1 LHNLSIIFAV
11 KEGAYLQIL
20 RIWFDGQVQY
30 GYDQAKADKERAE
43 LEVMKLNRELEKLQY
58 QVWHSTK

>member
-1 LHNLSIIFAV
+1 MYFLT
-11 KEGAYLQIL
+11 
-20 RIWFDGQVQY
+20 QVQY

-58 QVWHSTK
+58 QVLSASIITGYLLLVSVPGTYR

>member
-1 LHNLSIIFAV
+1 
-11 KEGAYLQIL
+11 
-20 RIWFDGQVQY
+20 VQY

>member
-1 LHNLSIIFAV
+1 
-11 KEGAYLQIL
+11 
-20 RIWFDGQVQY
+20 VQY

-58 QVWHSTK
+58 QVLTARISTRYLPLVSVPGTYC